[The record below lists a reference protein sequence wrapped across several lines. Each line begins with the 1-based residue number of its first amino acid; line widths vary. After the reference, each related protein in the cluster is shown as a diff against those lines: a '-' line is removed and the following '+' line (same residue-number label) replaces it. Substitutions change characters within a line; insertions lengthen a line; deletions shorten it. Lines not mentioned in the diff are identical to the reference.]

1 MAVACLITYWIVVLL
16 LPHVAGRPAAPV
28 SVIWAVISAVFVY
41 KNTRN
46 LSLAAGLSRLF
57 ATLASV
63 VICLAYLSF
72 LPATPLAMAILIAIG
87 TVLLASLGRSDE
99 IGPAAIT
106 TAVVM
111 IVAADDP
118 RSAWE
123 QPLLRLADTVV
134 GIVIGIVC
142 KWIASSAFYK
152 LSGQKVD

>member
-1 MAVACLITYWIVVLL
+1 
-16 LPHVAGRPAAPV
+16 
-28 SVIWAVISAVFVY
+28 
-41 KNTRN
+41 
-46 LSLAAGLSRLF
+46 
-57 ATLASV
+57 
-63 VICLAYLSF
+63 
-72 LPATPLAMAILIAIG
+72 MAILIAIG

-134 GIVIGIVC
+134 GIVIGIAC